1 MKTQDLD
8 ALISYTEE
16 ATDHYAEHLAE
27 VNKETDVVATED
39 IYNKH
44 GVLVARRGARI
55 DHGAAKRLAQH
66 KLLRPIEEQ
75 VELKDSLDNRFLYE
89 SVGQLL
95 KKYPDLGTVHAA
107 LAFEQDS
114 RDLLLGLPLHSLI
127 VQKLTVLSRQ
137 LPDWFEKA
145 VFCAWLVALV
155 LRQLG
160 ADRATASAG
169 LVAGFTHDLGFLHLP
184 PAVINKKE
192 ELNPEEWRAL
202 QSHVVVG
209 QVFLSS
215 VPGLDPRVARAVLE
229 HHERSDGTG
238 YPVGKLDGDLE
249 LLSKVLGMADSLQ
262 AIRVNRFAAHDRTL
276 GDAVPYLQMNDTTH
290 SDEVYRA
297 MSAILRRSG
306 LQPKAINPHGSTRV
320 FADHL
325 ASQVEQVRDVAA
337 NLNRLLALL
346 LERERER
353 KSSSL
358 AKVLAACV
366 NNVLTKS
373 ISAGL
378 EGEEALRWLAQCEE
392 GEQET
397 LATLNEMD
405 LIIAELMWHMHNVR
419 RTVGLYLKRECPE
432 EKEICQQ
439 LRQLM
444 DEVDAT
450 LKQRM
455 STDTPQR
462 RAQVR

>member
-27 VNKETDVVATED
+27 VNKEPDVVATED
-39 IYNKH
+39 IYNKS

-55 DHGAAKRLAQH
+55 DHGAAKRLVQH

-75 VELKDSLDNRFLYE
+75 VELKDRLDNRFLYQ

-127 VQKLTVLSRQ
+127 VQILTVLSRQ
-137 LPDWFEKA
+137 LPEWCEKA
-145 VFCAWLVALV
+145 AFCAWLMALV

-160 ADRATASAG
+160 ADRATTSAG

-192 ELNPEEWRAL
+192 ELNPEEWRAM

-209 QVFLSS
+209 QVFLTS

-238 YPVGKLDGDLE
+238 YPVGKLDDDLE

-262 AIRVNRFAAHDRTL
+262 AIRVNRFAPHDRTL
-276 GDAVPYLQMNDTTH
+276 GDAVPYLQKNDTTH

-297 MSAILRRSG
+297 MSAYLRRSG
-306 LQPKAINPHGSTRV
+306 LQPKPLYLHGSTRI
-320 FADHL
+320 FADRL
-325 ASQVEQVRDVAA
+325 ASQVEQVRAVIE
-337 NLNRLLALL
+337 NLNRFLALL
-346 LERERER
+346 LVWVCVCLC
-353 KSSSL
+353 SSFAL
-358 AKVLAACV
+358 VLAVCV
-366 NNVLTKS
+366 FFVFSKS
-373 ISAGL
+373 ISAGF
-378 EGEEALRWLAQCEE
+378 
-392 GEQET
+392 
-397 LATLNEMD
+397 
-405 LIIAELMWHMHNVR
+405 
-419 RTVGLYLKRECPE
+419 
-432 EKEICQQ
+432 
-439 LRQLM
+439 
-444 DEVDAT
+444 
-450 LKQRM
+450 
-455 STDTPQR
+455 
-462 RAQVR
+462 